1 MTILFTDP
9 FLDDF
14 GVWPLAYA
22 PYGGSDFG
30 ELAAI
35 AAAVGDG
42 NADTF
47 YTAFTDMAA
56 RLATDAA
63 SAEAA
68 GYLDSARELHL
79 RAAVYYA
86 SSYHPIYGTP
96 VDPRLVHAF
105 DQQAAELSRGLALG
119 DSPGAPVRIPYD
131 QTSLPGYLVPA
142 PGCAGTKRPLII
154 FTNGYDAT
162 VTAMYFA
169 SAVAAGRPGYHCLL
183 FDGPGQGE
191 MLIHHRMPMRPD
203 WEHVITQ
210 VTDWAASCAIVDA
223 QSIVL
228 SGWSL
233 GGYLAPRGA
242 AGEHRLAAV
251 VADPGQWDVG
261 ATMTALATAMGV
273 SAHQA
278 AHPETIADAAL
289 AEMMA
294 VITANPKLNWSIVKR
309 GFWVNGVDNLR
320 DFLAATLR
328 YTLAGIGREIS
339 CPTLVTAAENDFLSK
354 DADRFVAELG
364 DRATLVRFTAA
375 QGAGM
380 HCEMLNRSRYNR
392 TALDW
397 LDATVGSGPTGSSP
411 TRSGPALAG

>member
-1 MTILFTDP
+1 MNILIV
-9 FLDDF
+9 
-14 GVWPLAYA
+14 GNGGREHALAWKLLQSPRIQRIYVA
-22 PYGGSDFG
+22 PGNAGTAGHNVD
-30 ELAAI
+30 I
-35 AAAVGDG
+35 AANDIPALL
-42 NADTF
+42 
-47 YTAFTDMAA
+47 AF
-56 RLATDAA
+56 
-63 SAEAA
+63 
-68 GYLDSARELHL
+68 ARENQIDLT
-79 RAAVYYA
+79 VVG
-86 SSYHPIYGTP
+86 P
-96 VDPRLVHAF
+96 
-105 DQQAAELSRGLALG
+105 E
-119 DSPGAPVRIPYD
+119 AP
-131 QTSLPGYLVPA
+131 L
-142 PGCAGTKRPLII
+142 
-154 FTNGYDAT
+154 
-162 VTAMYFA
+162 
-169 SAVAAGRPGYHCLL
+169 
-183 FDGPGQGE
+183 
-191 MLIHHRMPMRPD
+191 
-203 WEHVITQ
+203 
-210 VTDWAASCAIVDA
+210 
-223 QSIVL
+223 
-228 SGWSL
+228 
-233 GGYLAPRGA
+233 
-242 AGEHRLAAV
+242 
-251 VADPGQWDVG
+251 
-261 ATMTALATAMGV
+261 
-273 SAHQA
+273 A